1 MYRMD
6 DEDSYDNDSK
16 PGGMSEA
23 ERMAH
28 EAMPPPLRSD
38 GRLIGT
44 SRWKP
49 LTAAQSAFVDGIVAG
64 KTQYQAY
71 RDSHPLD
78 TSARPTQQ
86 AAAHRLCKHPAVAA
100 ALEARWDERA
110 EVIVSDVVAQR
121 RWIVGQLL
129 QCATELRADG
139 ARLKA
144 LELLARSA
152 GLFTSHQVD
161 AAPVISAAQL
171 KRELAGHLNV
181 IEASSRR
188 KARLTVEDVNE
199 DEEDPTGSPSPLNDA
214 P

>member
-1 MYRMD
+1 MYRIED
-6 DEDSYDNDSK
+6 DDSYDNDSK
-16 PGGMSEA
+16 PGEFSEA
-23 ERMAH
+23 ERLAH
-28 EAMPPPLRSD
+28 DAVPPPLRSD

-44 SRWKP
+44 NRWKP
-49 LTAAQSAFVDGIVAG
+49 LTAGQQAFVDGIVAG

-71 RDSHPLD
+71 RDAYPLD

-86 AAAHRLCKHPAVAA
+86 AAAHRMCKHPSVSA

-110 EVIVSDVVAQR
+110 EVIVGDVVAQR

-129 QCATELRADG
+129 QCATELKADG

-188 KARLTVEDVNE
+188 RTRPTVEDVNE
-199 DEEDPTGSPSPLNDA
+199 DEESPTGPPSPLNDA